1 MVRVVRSHAR
11 SRRLSRRRRP
21 VGAAAICAAVFA
33 VAAFSCGGES
43 GPTQTA
49 EQPGRSIAQ
58 RNGCLSCHSLDGS
71 RRAGPSWKGL
81 YGSQVELEDGRVVVA
96 DEEYLDRAI
105 REPGRE
111 VVKGFAA
118 SMPLVSLPD
127 QDRQQVIDYIRSLTD
142 PGAVP

>member
-1 MVRVVRSHAR
+1 VIGALVIVLLVV
-11 SRRLSRRRRP
+11 
-21 VGAAAICAAVFA
+21 
-33 VAAFSCGGES
+33 SCGGEVS
-43 GPTQTA
+43 TTEA
-49 EQPGRSIAQ
+49 SATPGRSIAE

-81 YGSQVELEDGRVVVA
+81 YGSHVELEDGRVVVA

-118 SMPLVSLPD
+118 SMPLVSLSD
-127 QDRQQVIDYIRSLTD
+127 QDRQQVIEYIRSLAD
-142 PGAVP
+142 PGEAP